1 MSEFSFSASLA
12 GGEAV
17 LRFPYDERLRQLL
30 RAIPGRRWDPH
41 GRAWCVPLDPERAE
55 ALARLFGDLPGEPDV
70 SDALARAMKRRRA
83 RRRRDE
89 CLLDLARP
97 DSNWWLGF
105 ATDGAPATVAA
116 LLEHPGAHSLPA
128 IGRALIPLDDHA
140 ARLIDEL
147 DTTTTGL
154 RLSDAAR
161 RALFAHGEDA
171 GREDASA
178 FTSPPERTRGWR
190 GSIEV
195 DGPSEQPV
203 FLLLGEIARLPP
215 ALRERA
221 VSAPGGAAVA
231 LTLDS
236 WDLMDGQL
244 GGWISAAAR
253 RCVAALKDGRPAP
266 PAVLERSAV
275 HDEETFV
282 LAPGHDAGLLEQ
294 VRAARR
300 RILRGTPARR
310 PA

>member
-1 MSEFSFSASLA
+1 LHPRSALSFSASLA
-12 GGEAV
+12 AGEAV
-17 LRFPYDERLRQLL
+17 LRFPYDEHLRQLL
-30 RAIPGRRWDPH
+30 RAIPGRRWDPQ
-41 GRAWCVPLDPERAE
+41 GRAWCVPLDSERAE
-55 ALARLFGDLPGEPDV
+55 ALARLFANLPGEPEV

-105 ATDGAPATVAA
+105 ATDGAPAIVAA

-128 IGRALIPLDDHA
+128 IGRALIPIDDHA

-161 RALFAHGEDA
+161 RALFVNGEDA
-171 GREDASA
+171 GSEDAPA

-203 FLLLGEIARLPP
+203 FRL
-215 ALRERA
+215 
-221 VSAPGGAAVA
+221 VGA
-231 LTLDS
+231 
-236 WDLMDGQL
+236 DG
-244 GGWISAAAR
+244 
-253 RCVAALKDGRPAP
+253 
-266 PAVLERSAV
+266 
-275 HDEETFV
+275 
-282 LAPGHDAGLLEQ
+282 
-294 VRAARR
+294 RAARR
-300 RILRGTPARR
+300 LDERRRETLRGRAEGRPPGAARGAR
-310 PA
+310 TLGGAR